1 MAIRDNDNDERAAY
15 ARHDGEI
22 VRCVV
27 TYTAPV
33 LVSGRPCTGELPSY
47 SIDILRA
54 FWEEKINRGNQPGRV
69 SNRPIR
75 PSCPTSPPRPPHPIS
90 FPPLKKNSDFV
101 PTVWPRSPPRSR
113 VPAAAGEGLPF
124 EALLRSPPRSIGS
137 RPPPARACHLRRSRR
152 IRRPPTPL
160 LPWTPSRSGTGLRS
174 PLPAAAGEGL
184 PFEALEED
192 SPSPDAAAPLDPV
205 ALRDRPAL
213 TPDFSRL
220 VFSMELPCRR
230 PTPELWADLPSGS
243 TRRPNP
249 VGRVGNFNIALSQ
262 SGSARAKL

>member
-1 MAIRDNDNDERAAY
+1 MEP
-15 ARHDGEI
+15 G
-22 VRCVV
+22 
-27 TYTAPV
+27 
-33 LVSGRPCTGELPSY
+33 LSGHTDSLCFSGGGHPTPPS
-47 SIDILRA
+47 
-54 FWEEKINRGNQPGRV
+54 P
-69 SNRPIR
+69 SNFV
-75 PSCPTSPPRPPHPIS
+75 PSPQ
-90 FPPLKKNSDFV
+90 KKNSIS
-101 PTVWPRSPPRSR
+101 SPSFGPDLHR
-113 VPAAAGEGLPF
+113 
-124 EALLRSPPRSIGS
+124 ALGF